1 MKAYEFAGEVTTE
14 GQLKLPEFALAQLAE
29 HQAVRVI
36 VPAILSNSI
45 ACPVDTLLS
54 RPDFVNGQRNLNHNQ
69 NRDVPLYPVTA
80 VALQEIQRGFY
91 RSGN

>member
-36 VPAILSNSI
+36 VLVHESSDKEIEAGESWNSLTTEQFL
-45 ACPVDTLLS
+45 AGYSSEDTVYDSL
-54 RPDFVNGQRNLNHNQ
+54 
-69 NRDVPLYPVTA
+69 
-80 VALQEIQRGFY
+80 
-91 RSGN
+91 